1 MRRGDLAFSLLNVV
15 LGFDIYFCYVEFG
28 GRSFCFAVEV
38 SRYFFFF
45 FFRHVSSSGKRNG
58 AWSLCMRTNILDE
71 KFV

>member
-1 MRRGDLAFSLLNVV
+1 MRRGDLAFSLLNVL
-15 LGFDIYFCYVEFG
+15 LGFDIFFFYVEFG

-38 SRYFFFF
+38 SRYFFFVTF
-45 FFRHVSSSGKRNG
+45 HRTGKRNG